1 MKRKAQ
7 TKRLTTDERLLIPYL
22 EKILLRTNKENPKFN
37 DEIIKELNLI
47 VDKIKDMNIDISRV
61 SGIRLRKMINYMRC
75 NSLLPIISNS
85 KGYYV
90 SYNIED
96 IGEMIVS
103 LTWRA
108 EAIEAAATGLREII
122 NQIRLE
128 EKLDNSFLKGIEEK
142 PNI

>member
-7 TKRLTTDERLLIPYL
+7 TKGLTTDERLLIPYL
-22 EKILLRTNKENPKFN
+22 EKILLKTNKENPKYN

-47 VDKIKDMNIDISRV
+47 VDRIKDMNIDISRV

-75 NSLLPIISNS
+75 NSILPIISNS

-108 EAIEAAATGLREII
+108 EAIVAGANGLRQII
-122 NQIRLE
+122 NEIRLQD
-128 EKLDNSFLKGIEEK
+128 KLDDEFLKGLEEK

>member
-1 MKRKAQ
+1 
-7 TKRLTTDERLLIPYL
+7 
-22 EKILLRTNKENPKFN
+22 
-37 DEIIKELNLI
+37 
-47 VDKIKDMNIDISRV
+47 
-61 SGIRLRKMINYMRC
+61 MRC